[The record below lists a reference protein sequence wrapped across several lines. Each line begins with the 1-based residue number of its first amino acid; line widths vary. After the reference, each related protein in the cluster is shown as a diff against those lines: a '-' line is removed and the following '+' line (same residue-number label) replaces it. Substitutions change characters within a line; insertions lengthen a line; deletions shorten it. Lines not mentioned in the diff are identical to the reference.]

1 MAARQQHLDN
11 DAYYSDYPPPRK
23 RASAWPGW
31 LAFVFALGG
40 AGAFIWYLYLPLHA
54 KKSALDVELNASK
67 LREAGL
73 QVKLKDAEKA
83 ALELKQSG
91 EGLAAERAQ
100 ALKEK
105 QDAIDALNH
114 LKEELSTKLKVEMQ
128 RGDITILRR
137 GNELVV
143 DVADKILFDT
153 GESALKPEGESVLTH
168 VARTLA
174 GFKDRVIQVGGHT
187 DTARIVSQELREK
200 YPTNWELSTARA
212 TNVVRFLEERMKL
225 PGDRLVAVGFAQF
238 RPVAS
243 NQKEDGRK
251 QNRRIEL
258 VLVPRAASDG

>member
-1 MAARQQHLDN
+1 MAARQHYDEN
-11 DAYYSDYPPPRK
+11 AYYSDYPPPRR

-31 LAFVFALGG
+31 LAFVFALGA
-40 AGAFIWYLYLPLHA
+40 AGAFVWYLYLPLHA
-54 KKSALDVELNASK
+54 KKSALDEELNAAK

-73 QVKLKDAEKA
+73 NVKLEKAEKN
-83 ALELKQSG
+83 ALGLKHES
-91 EGLAAERAQ
+91 EALAAERAQ

-114 LKEELSTKLKVEMQ
+114 LKEELSSKLQVEMQ

-153 GESALKPEGESVLTH
+153 GQAVIMPEGERVLAH

-174 GFKDRVIQVGGHT
+174 SFKDRIIQVGGHT
-187 DTARIVSQELREK
+187 DSARIVSPELREK

-212 TNVVRFLEERMKL
+212 TNVVRFLEERAKL
-225 PGDRLVAVGFAQF
+225 PGSRLVAVGFAQH
-238 RPVAS
+238 RPTAS
-243 NQKEDGRK
+243 NQNEQGRK

-258 VLVPRAASDG
+258 VLLPRPASEG